1 MDDSDENGRE
11 EAPRVCNNGLA
22 TAITSIFTAAVVL
35 QLEVL
40 RPCLISNSVSCT
52 NGYNEFRDI
61 SKAVLYYNP
70 DSLHLLVSAFLQ
82 VQSGIVI
89 FQ

>member
-1 MDDSDENGRE
+1 MEEGFSQSESKRVCDATFPIMDGDENGRE

-40 RPCLISNSVSCT
+40 RPCLISNSVSYT
-52 NGYNEFRDI
+52 N
-61 SKAVLYYNP
+61 
-70 DSLHLLVSAFLQ
+70 
-82 VQSGIVI
+82 
-89 FQ
+89 

>member
-1 MDDSDENGRE
+1 MDDGDDNGRE

-52 NGYNEFRDI
+52 IKY
-61 SKAVLYYNP
+61 
-70 DSLHLLVSAFLQ
+70 
-82 VQSGIVI
+82 
-89 FQ
+89 